1 MITACAKPGP
11 FKIPNR
17 IARMKRIAES
27 KRMDTLK
34 KLQESLLEV
43 GEKDK
48 ELLKEFTDKIKAL
61 WEDDDENNVEVL

>member
-11 FKIPNR
+11 LKIPNR

-48 ELLKEFTDKIKAL
+48 ELLKEFTDPKL
-61 WEDDDENNVEVL
+61 VLSEDCSEEC